1 MGFLGVA
8 GKPSVMF
15 TAVLAVT
22 VSLDHGGLI
31 RQGAEVATVAG
42 DTKHAMERVVVVGTS
57 CSGKT
62 TLARQLAG
70 VLGSPHVELDG
81 IHWMSG
87 WRERLVDEVRRMA
100 VEAAAAERWVM
111 DGNYSAVRDIVW
123 GRATAVVWLNY
134 PFRVVLW
141 RVLSRTTRG
150 VATQEELFS
159 GNREGF
165 RQSFLSRDSII
176 LWAIISYWQVR
187 REYRRIVDDRV
198 FPHLRVIELRGPGE
212 AEALVTALGVRED
225 HLRHGHM
232 GLLSER
238 VPFHMS
244 TSGHNPD
251 YRTGSSS
258 SNWNSPWI
266 GAVV

>member
-1 MGFLGVA
+1 M
-8 GKPSVMF
+8 
-15 TAVLAVT
+15 
-22 VSLDHGGLI
+22 
-31 RQGAEVATVAG
+31 
-42 DTKHAMERVVVVGTS
+42 VGTS

-70 VLGSPHVELDG
+70 VLGAPHVELDG

-87 WRERLVDEVRRMA
+87 WRLRPGDEVRRMA

-141 RVLSRTTRG
+141 RALTRTTRR
-150 VATQEELFS
+150 VVTQEELFS

-176 LWAIISYWQVR
+176 LWAITSHRGVR
-187 REYRRIVDDRV
+187 REYRRILDDGDY
-198 FPHLRVIELRGPGE
+198 PHLRVIELRGPGE
-212 AEALVTALGVRED
+212 AEALVES
-225 HLRHGHM
+225 LRTQSQM
-232 GLLSER
+232 R
-238 VPFHMS
+238 RC
-244 TSGHNPD
+244 T
-251 YRTGSSS
+251 
-258 SNWNSPWI
+258 
-266 GAVV
+266 

>member
-1 MGFLGVA
+1 
-8 GKPSVMF
+8 
-15 TAVLAVT
+15 
-22 VSLDHGGLI
+22 
-31 RQGAEVATVAG
+31 
-42 DTKHAMERVVVVGTS
+42 MERVVVVGTS

-70 VLGSPHVELDG
+70 VLGAPHVELDG

-87 WRERLVDEVRRMA
+87 WRERSVDEVRRMA

-141 RVLSRTTRG
+141 RALSRTTRR
-150 VATQEELFS
+150 VITREELFS

-176 LWAIISYWQVR
+176 LWVIASYRRVR
-187 REYRRIVDDRV
+187 REYRRILDGGDY
-198 FPHLRVIELRGPGE
+198 PHLRVIELRGPRE
-212 AEALVTALGVRED
+212 AEALIAAL
-225 HLRHGHM
+225 
-232 GLLSER
+232 
-238 VPFHMS
+238 
-244 TSGHNPD
+244 
-251 YRTGSSS
+251 RTQSQRYSS
-258 SNWNSPWI
+258 
-266 GAVV
+266 